1 MQASA
6 LFGTAAPRWPGDP
19 FVDSERLIVDSTLL
33 SVLDPGRVKESC
45 ASEGEAWV
53 RIIRCPQVK
62 LLILCS
68 TNRVPLAYELTAA
81 NAADVPLMLKVM
93 YASVLVEPRAS
104 DDRCVEIGPVKRFV
118 RTG

>member
-1 MQASA
+1 MP
-6 LFGTAAPRWPGDP
+6 LFTRVRGTFAVHR
-19 FVDSERLIVDSTLL
+19 
-33 SVLDPGRVKESC
+33 
-45 ASEGEAWV
+45 
-53 RIIRCPQVK
+53 VK

-104 DDRCVEIGPVKRFV
+104 DDRCVEIGPR
-118 RTG
+118 